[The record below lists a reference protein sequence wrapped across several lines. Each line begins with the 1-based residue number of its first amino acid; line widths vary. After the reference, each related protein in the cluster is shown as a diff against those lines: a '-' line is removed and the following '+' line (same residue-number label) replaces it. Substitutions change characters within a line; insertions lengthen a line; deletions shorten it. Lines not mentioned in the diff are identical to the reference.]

1 MSLTSALYTANSA
14 LTASQI
20 GLSVT
25 SQNLSNAATPGY
37 TRQVARLEAV
47 RGRISDPNMIGSGV
61 AVQEVRRQIDESLRT
76 RLWNAESDEF
86 GSAQRRGVF
95 DQLETILNE
104 GTEFDLSSE
113 LAGFFDVWSEAT
125 TLADSSSTLR
135 NQGRT
140 LAGFMRNM
148 RSDLMDQRA
157 QIEAQIDAQVKQADS
172 LFSEIASIN
181 GTISNR
187 ELGSTQASALRDRR
201 DNIITELS
209 QLMDVTVSE
218 NNQGSFDVYVGSTPI
233 VQGTVS
239 RGITVDRVATDEGL
253 TARVAVSDNL
263 DTLGVSTGSIGGL
276 LETRTGAIDATLS
289 SLDSIAA
296 DLIFEVN
303 KLHSTGANEAWLT
316 ESRGTLRIEPDNRV
330 LALNDPENTDL
341 AELPYAPENGGFFVN
356 VRNEDT
362 GNSDQIFI
370 PVDLDG
376 IDSTGLPGT
385 ADDTTAEDIRA
396 ALDSVSGL
404 SAGFDESGRLSI
416 TADTGFS
423 YAFSDDSSGVLATL
437 GVNSFLTGTDA
448 SSIGVSEDS
457 EILLG
462 RVGVDGSFNAN
473 ANALRISELA
483 GKASESLGGRSVTR
497 FWADHAQDIAV
508 QSGSARTQ
516 ADADKL
522 VRENLES
529 QRAAVSG
536 VSVDEESINMLTYQ
550 RQYQG
555 AAQVITA
562 TQEMFDTLIAL
573 V

>member
-1 MSLTSALYTANSA
+1 M
-14 LTASQI
+14 
-20 GLSVT
+20 
-25 SQNLSNAATPGY
+25 
-37 TRQVARLEAV
+37 
-47 RGRISDPNMIGSGV
+47 
-61 AVQEVRRQIDESLRT
+61 
-76 RLWNAESDEF
+76 
-86 GSAQRRGVF
+86 
-95 DQLETILNE
+95 
-104 GTEFDLSSE
+104 
-113 LAGFFDVWSEAT
+113 WSEAT

-140 LAGFMRNM
+140 LASFAAQHALGPDGPARPD
-148 RSDLMDQRA
+148 RGADRRAGQTGRLALQRDRVDQRDHLEPGA
-157 QIEAQIDAQVKQADS
+157 RVDAGQRPARPPRQHHH
-172 LFSEIASIN
+172 
-181 GTISNR
+181 R
-187 ELGSTQASALRDRR
+187 ALPAHGCH
-201 DNIITELS
+201 
-209 QLMDVTVSE
+209 VSE

-396 ALDSVSGL
+396 ALDSISGL
-404 SAGFDESGRLSI
+404 SAGFDGSGRLSI

-508 QSGSARTQ
+508 QSASARTQ